1 MKYIAL
7 ILGITYAALAQQP
20 TEPTPKL
27 YICAP
32 KWFSGPGPTA
42 DLMKRCPD
50 VVTVTIRPEAA
61 QYQLDLNWYYGGW
74 SQFHYKAV
82 LYKAG
87 DSLAAF
93 DAKATKTQS
102 PNAQLAEQVCKYLET
117 NKGKQP

>member
-1 MKYIAL
+1 
-7 ILGITYAALAQQP
+7 
-20 TEPTPKL
+20 
-27 YICAP
+27 
-32 KWFSGPGPTA
+32 
-42 DLMKRCPD
+42 MKRCPD